1 MKDITWSSEKFNF
14 LNNILTHSIP
24 LTFALINLLVL
35 SDTIMYMQDI
45 WAGILVL
52 MGFAISNYIYSVYI
66 INPNE
71 LKPVYGFLTWKD
83 EDFLS
88 SLGISLGTSFASIS
102 IEILCSIFSQVLR
115 GRYEF

>member
-1 MKDITWSSEKFNF
+1 MKEDTWSSEKFVL
-14 LNNILTHSIP
+14 LNQILTHSVP
-24 LTFALINLLVL
+24 LAFALINLLVL

-45 WAGILVL
+45 WAHILVA
-52 MGFAISNYIYSVYI
+52 MGFVISNYIYSVYI

-71 LKPVYGFLTWKD
+71 LRAVYEFLTWRD

-88 SLGISLGTSFASIS
+88 SLGISLATIFAGIF
-102 IEILCSIFSQVLR
+102 IEFLCSIFTQVLR